1 MTKHSGMT
9 LLELVVAIAIFS
21 VVAAAGYGALA
32 QGLAVQDQLRKQRS
46 VWQTLETAF
55 NLIASDLEQALDRPS
70 RNGLQQGLAFSAP
83 APGAGGQPAPGRL
96 LAFTRRVPAASF
108 RAGAASPFLRVAYS
122 LQDGGLYREI
132 WPHPDQPYGIE
143 ADGAL
148 LLSGVKA
155 IRCRF
160 LDPAARWTAQWP
172 QAFSPAPAQRVGPP
186 KVVEL
191 TVTLQDHGVFRWLFH
206 VGPPA

>member
-32 QGLAVQDQLRKQRS
+32 QGLAVQDKLREQRS
-46 VWQTLETAF
+46 FWQNLETAF

-83 APGAGGQPAPGRL
+83 GAGGQAEPGRL

-122 LQDGGLYREI
+122 LQDGGLYRET
-132 WPHPDQPYGIE
+132 WPHPDQPYGTE

-148 LLSGVKA
+148 LLSGVEA
-155 IRCRF
+155 VHCRF

-172 QAFSPAPAQRVGPP
+172 QVFSPAPAQRVGPP
-186 KVVEL
+186 KIVEL
-191 TVTLQDHGVFRWLFH
+191 TVALQERGVFRWLFH

>member
-46 VWQTLETAF
+46 FWQNLETTF

-83 APGAGGQPAPGRL
+83 GAGGQPEPGLL

-122 LQDGGLYREI
+122 LRDSGLYRET
-132 WPHPDQPYGIE
+132 WPHPDQPYGVE

-148 LLSGVKA
+148 LLFGVKA
-155 IRCRF
+155 IRCQF
-160 LDPAARWTAQWP
+160 LDPTARWTAQWP
-172 QAFSPAPAQRVGPP
+172 QASSPEPAQRVGPP

>member
-21 VVAAAGYGALA
+21 VVATAGYGALA
-32 QGLAVQDQLRKQRS
+32 QGLAVQDKLREQRS
-46 VWQTLETAF
+46 FWQNLETAF
-55 NLIASDLEQALDRPS
+55 NLIASDLEHALDRPS

-83 APGAGGQPAPGRL
+83 GAGRQPEPGCL

-122 LQDGGLYREI
+122 LQHGGLYRET
-132 WPHPDQPYGIE
+132 WPHPDQPYGID

-155 IRCRF
+155 VRCRF
-160 LDPAARWTAQWP
+160 LDPDARWTAQWP

-191 TVTLQDHGVFRWLFH
+191 TVALQDHGVFRWLFH
-206 VGPPA
+206 VGPPT

>member
-32 QGLAVQDQLRKQRS
+32 QGLAVQDKLRKQRS
-46 VWQTLETAF
+46 VWQDLETAF

-83 APGAGGQPAPGRL
+83 GAGGQPAPRRL

-108 RAGAASPFLRVAYS
+108 RDGAASPFLRVAYS
-122 LQDGGLYREI
+122 LQDGGLYRET
-132 WPHPDQPYGIE
+132 WPHPDQPYGVE
-143 ADGAL
+143 TEGAL
-148 LLSGVKA
+148 LLSGVEA
-155 IRCRF
+155 VRCRF
-160 LDPAARWTAQWP
+160 LDPAARWTPQWP

-191 TVTLQDHGVFRWLFH
+191 TVALQDHGVFRWLFH

>member
-21 VVAAAGYGALA
+21 VVATAGYGALA
-32 QGLAVQDQLRKQRS
+32 QGLAVQDKLREQRS
-46 VWQTLETAF
+46 FWQNLETAF
-55 NLIASDLEQALDRPS
+55 NLIASDLEHALDRPS

-83 APGAGGQPAPGRL
+83 GAGRQPEPRPL
-96 LAFTRRVPAASF
+96 LAFTRMVPAASF
-108 RAGAASPFLRVAYS
+108 RAGAASPFLRVAYR
-122 LQDGGLYREI
+122 LQDGGLYRET
-132 WPHPDQPYGIE
+132 WPHPDQPYGSD
-143 ADGAL
+143 AAGAL

-155 IRCRF
+155 VRCRF

-172 QAFSPAPAQRVGPP
+172 QPFSPAPAQRVGPP

-191 TVTLQDHGVFRWLFH
+191 TVALQDHGVFRWLFH

>member
-32 QGLAVQDQLRKQRS
+32 QGLAVQDQLREQRS
-46 VWQTLETAF
+46 FWQNLETAF

-70 RNGLQQGLAFSAP
+70 RDGLQQGLAFSAP
-83 APGAGGQPAPGRL
+83 GAGGQAEPGRL

-108 RAGAASPFLRVAYS
+108 RDGAASPFLRVAYS
-122 LQDGGLYREI
+122 LQDGGLYRET
-132 WPHPDQPYGIE
+132 WPHPDQPYGTE

-155 IRCRF
+155 VQCRF

-172 QAFSPAPAQRVGPP
+172 QAFSPAPAQRVRPP

-191 TVTLQDHGVFRWLFH
+191 TVTLQERGVFRWLFH

>member
-32 QGLAVQDQLRKQRS
+32 QGLAVQDKLREQRS
-46 VWQTLETAF
+46 VWQDLETAF
-55 NLIASDLEQALDRPS
+55 NLIASDLEQVLDRPS
-70 RNGLQQGLAFSAP
+70 RNGLQQDLAFSAP
-83 APGAGGQPAPGRL
+83 GAGSQPAPERL
-96 LAFTRRVPAASF
+96 LVFTRRVPAASF
-108 RAGAASPFLRVAYS
+108 RDGAASPFLQVAYS
-122 LQDGGLYREI
+122 LQDGGLYRET
-132 WPHPDQPYGIE
+132 WPHPDQPYGID
-143 ADGAL
+143 ADRAL

-155 IRCRF
+155 VRCRF

-172 QAFSPAPAQRVGPP
+172 QASSLAPAQRVGPP

-191 TVTLQDHGVFRWLFH
+191 TVALQDHGVFRWLFH